1 MLKYLHYIKVNSFF
15 TEESVNEFKHNIYL
29 LESEHNV
36 VDELVNCKDYEQYE
50 LVHSSNF
57 NLLKEVYSN
66 YIKLLNLTQKP
77 FETNVALK
85 TLINTKDKHLISLFN
100 KISGL
105 TSEFDIVAA
114 FNSAN
119 INCENKNNGLDFL
132 IKFNTIYDRYLE
144 LGGDTTE
151 ECKCNLL

>member
-1 MLKYLHYIKVNSFF
+1 MLKYLHYIKVNSFY
-15 TEESVNEFKHNIYL
+15 TEESANEFKHNIYL

-36 VDELVNCKDYEQYE
+36 VDTLLNCKDYEQYE
-50 LVHSSNF
+50 LIHSSNF

-66 YIKLLNLTQKP
+66 YIKLFNLTQKP
-77 FETNVALK
+77 FEINNALK
-85 TLINTKDKHLISLFN
+85 LLINTKDKHLISLFN

-105 TSEFDIVAA
+105 TSEFDIITS
-114 FNSAN
+114 FNLPG
-119 INCENKNNGLDFL
+119 CESQNNGIDFL
-132 IKFNTIYDRYLE
+132 TKFNTVYDKYIE